1 MSTGRMLYPVPL
13 EDRLHEIEAKAETF
27 AEWDNDDPRATALRW
42 AAAEIRDAIGEA
54 RDVWAGTSDAARAS
68 GWSEDTLLRWARR
81 ATNGERVIGAWARM
95 EVEHTPAGYRY
106 RVSTIPARP
115 SSKAG

>member
-1 MSTGRMLYPVPL
+1 MSDGKLLYPVPL
-13 EDRLHEIEAKAETF
+13 EDRLREIEAKAESF
-27 AEWDNDDPRATALRW
+27 AEWDDTDPRATALRW

-54 RDVWAGTSDAARAS
+54 RDVWAGTADAAQSS

-81 ATNGERVIGAWARM
+81 LVAGDGAPAPWSRM
-95 EVEHTPAGYRY
+95 EVESTPAGYRY
-106 RVSTIPARP
+106 RVSSIPARP

>member
-1 MSTGRMLYPVPL
+1 MSNGKLLYPVPL
-13 EDRLHEIEAKAETF
+13 EDRLQEIEAKAQTF

-42 AAAEIRDAIGEA
+42 AAAEIRDAMGEA
-54 RDVWAGTSDAARAS
+54 RDVWAGTADAAAAS

-81 ATNGERVIGAWARM
+81 ATNGEHVPAPWSRM
-95 EVEHTPAGYRY
+95 EVESTPAGYRY
-106 RVSTIPARP
+106 RVSSVPARP